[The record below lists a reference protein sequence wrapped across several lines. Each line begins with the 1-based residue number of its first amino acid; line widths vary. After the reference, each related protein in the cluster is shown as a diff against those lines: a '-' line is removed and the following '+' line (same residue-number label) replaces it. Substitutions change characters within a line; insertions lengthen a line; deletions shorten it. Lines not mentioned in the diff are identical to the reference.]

1 MLRRLVSF
9 DTTSRNSNL
18 RLIQFAR
25 DYLADLRI
33 DSELVF
39 DAGGSKANLF
49 ATLGPQDRP
58 GIALSG
64 HSDVVPVD
72 GQDWS
77 SDPFALEERGARL
90 YGRGTSDMKS
100 FLAVTL
106 AMAPRLVER
115 GLKAPVHII
124 LTYDEEVGCL
134 GVRRLIEVFDELP
147 VKPRACVIGEPTEM
161 RVVTAHKGKKS
172 MRCRVHGLECHSSLA
187 PRGVNAVEYA
197 AEVIAFL
204 RAMGRRI
211 AAEGPFDHAFD
222 VPHTTVH
229 TGVVHGGTAINI
241 VPKDCAFDFEFRHL
255 KADDPEAL
263 LAEVRRFAEQ
273 RLLPEM
279 QATSPQAGFSWEE
292 ISASPGLDTPE
303 DAEIVQLAKAL
314 SGGNTVGKVAYGTEG
329 GLFQES
335 GIATVICGPG
345 SIVQAHKPDEFITL
359 EQVALCERFMHRLMD
374 RVCLEPAA

>member
-1 MLRRLVSF
+1 MIRRLVSF
-9 DTTSRNSNL
+9 DTTSRNSNM

-25 DYLADLRI
+25 DYLADLRV

-39 DAGGSKANLF
+39 DAGGTKANLF

-77 SDPFALEERGARL
+77 SDPFALDERSGRL

-100 FLAVTL
+100 FVAVTL
-106 AMAPRLVER
+106 AMAPRLLER
-115 GLKAPVHII
+115 RLKAPVHIV

-172 MRCRVHGLECHSSLA
+172 VRCHVHGLECHSSLA

-197 AEVIAFL
+197 AEVIAYL
-204 RAMGRRI
+204 RGMARRI
-211 AAEGPFDHAFD
+211 AAEGPFDPAFD

-241 VPKDCAFDFEFRHL
+241 VPKDCFFDFEFRHL
-255 KADDPEAL
+255 KLDDPDAL
-263 LAEVRRFAEQ
+263 LAEVRSFAEQ

-279 QATSPQAGFSWEE
+279 RALSPHAGFSWQQ
-292 ISASPGLDTPE
+292 ISASPGLETAE

-329 GLFQES
+329 GLFQEC
-335 GIATVICGPG
+335 GIETVICGPG